1 MGNAETGGGGEKDEW
16 GDGEW
21 RENKETGEWEWVT
34 ALQKKKEE
42 LEQKRKLASQT
53 MTVRIPK
60 PLSPKRRGSVTKGPR
75 PFWAAEDG
83 YGRPSVRGVI
93 SIQQETSTRDINSER
108 CRNDDSG
115 IGGEQ
120 CSSDD
125 CDSRQR
131 NSDGGA
137 YRTRHCGL

>member
-1 MGNAETGGGGEKDEW
+1 MLSMQMGRQATAEEAMGNAIFP
-16 GDGEW
+16 
-21 RENKETGEWEWVT
+21 R
-34 ALQKKKEE
+34 
-42 LEQKRKLASQT
+42 
-53 MTVRIPK
+53 VR
-60 PLSPKRRGSVTKGPR
+60 
-75 PFWAAEDG
+75 
-83 YGRPSVRGVI
+83 
-93 SIQQETSTRDINSER
+93 QETSTRDINSER